1 VKSWLRIVPL
11 PVGEEDGPGV
21 KMWTVEST
29 GPRTPASA
37 QVTLR
42 EIIPDNRAPI
52 VALRV
57 AKKQK
62 KYVDSVKESLVEA
75 AATPDARP
83 WYRAVY
89 AGEVPVGFLM
99 IADDVPPGNP
109 DMPWRYF
116 LWYMLIDKH
125 YQGRGYGRAALDRL
139 VEYLRTRPGAEVL
152 VTSVVPGKRSPLGFY
167 LRYGFEPTGQIFD
180 GEQVLQLRLA
190 TIPTDE

>member
-1 VKSWLRIVPL
+1 
-11 PVGEEDGPGV
+11 
-21 KMWTVEST
+21 MWVVESAE
-29 GPRTPASA
+29 PRTPTSA
-37 QVTLR
+37 QVTLC
-42 EIIPDNRAPI
+42 EITPDNRAAI
-52 VALRV
+52 KALKVSR
-57 AKKQK
+57 KQEG
-62 KYVDSVKESLVEA
+62 YVDSVKESLAEA
-75 AATPDARP
+75 AANPDARP

-125 YQGRGYGRAALDRL
+125 HQGRGYGRAALDHL
-139 VEYLRTRPGAEVL
+139 VEYLRTRPGAEML

-190 TIPTDE
+190 TISRDE